1 MRAAYAALLLG
12 LLGGLGLTTVV
23 MSGVRPAPATVA
35 AALALD
41 DGPGLDARRAVAVAA
56 LIAVCMREHG
66 LEWHAVPEPLPS
78 IPDSSLD
85 PVAWADRWGF
95 GVSTVAGSPIPSP
108 VPDPELAALARA
120 MPSVQAVIRAALHGS
135 PSGPGC
141 VERATEEVY
150 GLRERVLRPMR
161 PALDQLEKTID
172 ADPAAQAAVASWRG
186 CVAGVSGGRPLE
198 HSTLAAALVERTVR
212 RLGDVRAG
220 TADLATVQREER
232 RTAGVLARCEQAL
245 SGARTR
251 IAARYEA
258 AFVAR
263 YGDRLAGIGAAI
275 RSAEAA
281 WPSAAP

>member
-1 MRAAYAALLLG
+1 MRAAYAALVLG
-12 LLGGLGLTTVV
+12 LLGGVGLTTVV
-23 MSGVRPAPATVA
+23 LSGVRPPPATVA

-41 DGPGLDARRAVAVAA
+41 EGPGLDARRAVAVAG
-56 LIAVCMREHG
+56 LITTCMRQHG
-66 LEWHAVPEPLPS
+66 IVWHAVPEPVPS

-95 GVSTVAGSPIPSP
+95 GVSTMAGSPMPSP
-108 VPDPELAALARA
+108 VPDPDLAALVGMTPR
-120 MPSVQAVIRAALHGS
+120 VQAVVRATLHGS

-141 VERATEEVY
+141 VERATQEVY
-150 GLRERVLRPMR
+150 GLRERSLRPIR
-161 PALDQLEKTID
+161 EALVQLETTID
-172 ADPAAQAAVASWRG
+172 ADPAARAAVARWRG
-186 CVAGVSGGRPLE
+186 CVNGVSDGLASER
-198 HSTLAAALVERTVR
+198 STLGAALVERAVR

-220 TADLATVQREER
+220 TADLASVQRDER
-232 RTAGVLARCEQAL
+232 WTAGVLARCEQAF
-245 SGARTR
+245 GEARTR

-263 YGDRLAGIGAAI
+263 YGDRLAAIGTAI